1 MGKALQLCGTK
12 LFWAERIR
20 TFQFIMYIFEEM
32 ALKIAFHSKKKKKK
46 DTEGATRFKRSSL
59 EFLVNLMSPIY
70 ASFNFIKIS
79 VRMQFTEHTYTHD

>member
-32 ALKIAFHSKKKKKK
+32 ALKIAFYSKKKKIQGPH
-46 DTEGATRFKRSSL
+46 DSNA
-59 EFLVNLMSPIY
+59 VVW
-70 ASFNFIKIS
+70 NFW
-79 VRMQFTEHTYTHD
+79 